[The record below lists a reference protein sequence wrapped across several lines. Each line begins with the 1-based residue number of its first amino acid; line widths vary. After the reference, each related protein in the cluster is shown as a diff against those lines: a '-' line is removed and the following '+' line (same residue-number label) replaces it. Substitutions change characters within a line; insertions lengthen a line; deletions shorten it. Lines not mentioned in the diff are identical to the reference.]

1 MEKLNLKVTL
11 LSYISVVLTFFMP
24 LVPLLL
30 LVFFAVVADTFAGR
44 WYAKKQGK
52 EVLSEITRKGFV
64 NKMFTYG
71 GGLTF
76 IFILDSWVLNDFVM
90 MYFPKEYLSTLF
102 TALFI
107 IWIEYSS
114 IDEKVRWQ
122 TGKGITERI
131 FEFVRSI
138 KKAIGVIINIKKHR
152 DNEPG
157 AV

>member
-1 MEKLNLKVTL
+1 MFIIFL
-11 LSYISVVLTFFMP
+11 L
-24 LVPLLL
+24 
-30 LVFFAVVADTFAGR
+30 DR
-44 WYAKKQGK
+44 
-52 EVLSEITRKGFV
+52 
-64 NKMFTYG
+64 
-71 GGLTF
+71 
-76 IFILDSWVLNDFVM
+76 WVLNDFVM

-131 FEFVRSI
+131 FEFVRSV
-138 KKAIGVIINIKKHR
+138 KKAVGVIINLKKQK
-152 DNEPG
+152 DDEPG

>member
-11 LSYISVVLTFFMP
+11 LSYISVVISFFTP

-30 LVFFAVVADTFAGR
+30 LVFFAVVADTFVGR

-52 EVLSEITRKGFV
+52 EVLSKVTRKGFV

-76 IFILDSWVLNDFVM
+76 IFLLDRWVLNDFVM

-107 IWIEYSS
+107 IWIEYTSV
-114 IDEKVRWQ
+114 DEKIRWQ

-131 FEFVRSI
+131 FEFVKSV
-138 KKAIGVIINIKKHR
+138 KKTVATIVNLREQR
-152 DNEPG
+152 DNQ
-157 AV
+157 